1 MRKKNEK
8 LKIYEFLYNRLPFSE
23 DETKEY
29 EALRRSEKLEEEF
42 ELYLDEIKTANID
55 VYWHSEVY
63 VDGGCEFVHV
73 LMVTD
78 YCYYIFILHD
88 LTGGHYINAFNILCN
103 DAHDAVLDL
112 NRSEKLYQ
120 MFRARLIDEG
130 EFQRPIIVKYVMM
143 NDGFVLKTRKSD
155 LFLSKVNLPY
165 YLKAIEQSAVLKNKD
180 TPLPS

>member
-8 LKIYEFLYNRLPFSE
+8 LKIYEFLYNRLPFSD
-23 DETKEY
+23 DETREY
-29 EALRRSEKLEEEF
+29 QALCRSEKLEEEF
-42 ELYLDEIKTANID
+42 EQYLSEIKTRNID

-63 VDGGCEFVHV
+63 VDGKSEFVHV
-73 LMVTD
+73 LLITD

-88 LTGGHYINAFNILCN
+88 LSGEHYINAFNILCD
-103 DAHDAVLDL
+103 DAHAAVMDL

-120 MFRARLIDEG
+120 MFKAQLIDDG
-130 EFQRPIIVKYVMM
+130 EFQRPIIVKYVVM
-143 NDGFVLKTRKSD
+143 NDTFRMKTRKSD

-165 YLKAIEQSAVLKNKD
+165 YLKAIEHSAVIKNKH